1 MSSFRD
7 IAQETMTVRS
17 LAVCGIIAPLLFATL
32 VITAA
37 SLRTGYSHVS
47 QFISELGYG
56 SNAVVQNADFVLTGL
71 LIILFSYGLHKGVSG
86 GVGSRIGPAFVA
98 AFGIGLIGAGVF
110 PGDPASPTIQ
120 MSHFL
125 FASVAE
131 IVGAVVPLAMCRRL
145 AKDSSWRGYA
155 TLSLLTGIVGL
166 VLLIVFY
173 VGVFGSGILDP
184 WKGAVQRLFW
194 AVPSLWIEFAAVKLL
209 K

>member
-1 MSSFRD
+1 MD
-7 IAQETMTVRS
+7 LAQETKTVS
-17 LAVCGIIAPLLFATL
+17 LFAICGVIAPLLFAIL

-71 LIILFSYGLHKGVSG
+71 LVILFSYGLHKGVG
-86 GVGSRIGPAFVA
+86 GGLGSRVGPAFVA
-98 AFGIGLIGAGVF
+98 AFGVGLIGAGVF

-120 MSHFL
+120 MSHVL

-131 IVGAVVPLAMCRRL
+131 IAGAAVPLVMCRRL
-145 AKDSSWRGYA
+145 AKDPSWRGYA

-194 AVPSLWIEFAAVKLL
+194 AVPFLWIEFAAVKLL